1 MYNSDGYV
9 MIDMKDVNMSQSS
22 QHISGIYNRVVSVI
36 DTNKLALIINAGSN
50 TPMAAV
56 VHKRL
61 NYYVINTTL
70 YIFTINSNDIVII
83 EEAGTATVDVEI
95 VPTLTEGVKVA
106 DFAIGSVEGS
116 IYAPAQ
122 ESEINDNVTATNTTW
137 SSSKIA
143 DELSDKADSSSLA
156 TVATTGDYSDLSG
169 TPTIPVLTDLI
180 DDSTEASNKV
190 WSSDKTAAE
199 IAAGAGVTIDDT
211 TTSLTKTWS
220 SSKIDSELSDKADVS
235 ATYTKTEVDNALSL
249 KQNATDNNLNTTNKT
264 VVGAINEIKSNI
276 DFNSYNAVNWGTY
289 RGTFNVTG
297 GQWNTI
303 ANGNVRDV
311 NSFTSK
317 TDNKI
322 TLPDDSLYMVFANVS
337 TNDGSGL
344 VGLIATDNN
353 TELATFLY
361 NKITGQSNKYMGYWV
376 IAGAQ
381 NKEISLKVFA
391 QGSGITA
398 TVEIDVV
405 RISLSR
411 DTN

>member
-22 QHISGIYNRVVSVI
+22 QHITGIYDRVVSVI

-106 DFAIGSVEGS
+106 DFAIGTVEGS

-122 ESEINDNVTATNTTW
+122 ESEINDTVTATNTTW
-137 SSSKIA
+137 SSDKIS

-180 DDSTEASNKV
+180 DDSSTAVNKV
-190 WSSDKTAAE
+190 WSSDKTA
-199 IAAGAGVTIDDT
+199 D
-211 TTSLTKTWS
+211 
-220 SSKIDSELSDKADVS
+220 ELALKAD
-235 ATYTKTEVDNALSL
+235 ATAVYTKTEVDNALSV
-249 KQNATDNNLNTTNKT
+249 KQNSNDNNLSTTDKT
-264 VVGAINEIKSNI
+264 VVGAINEL
-276 DFNSYNAVNWGTY
+276 NAGLSRVKAYRCKYDYTSWGTSK
-289 RGTFNVTG
+289 GTEFTHVPFFRVQIDLDYYIASNGGDYINIRNMRTGTTQG
-297 GQWNTI
+297 GQIPT
-303 ANGNVRDV
+303 GQTSVSVTVDGYT
-311 NSFTSK
+311 FTK
-317 TDNKI
+317 
-322 TLPDDSLYMVFANVS
+322 NVS
-337 TNDGSGL
+337 NGKQNL
-344 VGLIATDNN
+344 V
-353 TELATFLY
+353 
-361 NKITGQSNKYMGYWV
+361 ITTPSNKPIFIEYY
-376 IAGAQ
+376 
-381 NKEISLKVFA
+381 L
-391 QGSGITA
+391 
-398 TVEIDVV
+398 
-405 RISLSR
+405 
-411 DTN
+411 